1 MEILYQRLKSLTRF
15 PAQELIPAL
24 DLFRLIRIPSRT
36 VLLEAGEISDTV
48 WFIDTGILRAF
59 YSIEEE
65 KRSMSFCKNEKVFR
79 EVTSWIV
86 PEGGLL
92 TDISSFL
99 YQKPAHYFIEAL
111 EPCRLY
117 ALSYNN
123 YQQISLQF
131 PSIAKAMFEHTLTM
145 ADQRVQ
151 MCNLRSPKERLSMF
165 LRLYPGLTARL
176 SVNTQASYLN
186 IDPTTLSR
194 LRGKSK

>member
-36 VLLEAGEISDTV
+36 VLLEAGQISDTV

-59 YSIEEE
+59 YHTEEE
-65 KRSMSFCKNEKVFR
+65 KRSMSFCKNEKVLR
-79 EVTSWIV
+79 EVTSWIA

-99 YQKPAHYFIEAL
+99 YQKPALYFIESL

-117 ALSYNN
+117 ALSYEN
-123 YQQISLQF
+123 YQHINQQF
-131 PSIAKAMFEHTLTM
+131 PSIAKALFEHTLIM

-176 SVNTQASYLN
+176 SVNAQASYLN

-194 LRGKSK
+194 LRGKSR